1 MKTVSKEQEVAS
13 LLEKF
18 SRSKGMVFTDFR
30 GLTAPEMVALRRALS
45 QNGLE
50 YRVVK
55 NTLAAIAAKQA
66 GISVDSFLDGPTG
79 IVFSYADPISV
90 MRLAVELARRFERQ
104 GRSLKIKGGL
114 VEGQTVGPEEVK
126 QLAQLP
132 TRHELL
138 GQLAGALQA
147 PISNLVFVLNA
158 LIREFV
164 LVLDEIVKKKQEIQ
178 TSTNTQSEGGG
189 N

>member
-1 MKTVSKEQEVAS
+1 MKTASKEQEVAL

-18 SRSKGMVFTDFR
+18 SKSKGMVFTDFR
-30 GLTAPEMVALRRALS
+30 GLTAPEMVALRRELS

-50 YRVVK
+50 YKVVK
-55 NTLAAIAAKQA
+55 NTLASIAAKQA
-66 GISVDSFLDGPTG
+66 GISVDSFLGGPTG

-90 MRLAVELARRFERQ
+90 MRLVVELARRFEKY
-104 GRSLKIKGGL
+104 KIRGGL

-132 TRHELL
+132 TRPELL
-138 GQLAGALQA
+138 GQLAVALQA
-147 PISNLVFVLNA
+147 PISNLVFVLNG

-164 LVLDEIVKKKQEIQ
+164 LVLDEIVKKK
-178 TSTNTQSEGGG
+178 SEGGG
-189 N
+189 S